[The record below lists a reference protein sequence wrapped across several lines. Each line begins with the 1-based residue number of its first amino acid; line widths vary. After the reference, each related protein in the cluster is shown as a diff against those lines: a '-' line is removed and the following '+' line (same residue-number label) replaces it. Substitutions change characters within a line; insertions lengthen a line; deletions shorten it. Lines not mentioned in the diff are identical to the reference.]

1 MNKVGR
7 LTMVKTALIYL
18 MIAMDLPKLVIR
30 TIDKRW
36 KVFYGLHRRR
46 QMVAIVFLLGTSE
59 SATPKIGVLDS
70 WYS

>member
-1 MNKVGR
+1 VV
-7 LTMVKTALIYL
+7 LTAVPTYL

-36 KVFYGLHRRR
+36 KVHMTR

-59 SATPKIGVLDS
+59 SATTNIGGVLDT